1 MRFFTGGIKMS
12 RHVIRNSKLRKYML
26 GYTNK
31 SASGADDFFAKERG
45 SRYLCAKY
53 HACRG
58 ARQPYLI
65 ICNK

>member
-31 SASGADDFFAKERG
+31 SASGADDFFLQKSAEVTIFARNTMRAAG
-45 SRYLCAKY
+45 
-53 HACRG
+53 HASYTG
-58 ARQPYLI
+58 
-65 ICNK
+65 